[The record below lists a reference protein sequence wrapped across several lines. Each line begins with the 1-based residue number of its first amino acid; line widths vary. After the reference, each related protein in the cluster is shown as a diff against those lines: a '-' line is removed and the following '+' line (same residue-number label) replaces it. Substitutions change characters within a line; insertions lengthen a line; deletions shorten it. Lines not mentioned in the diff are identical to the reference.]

1 LPTGRGCLRL
11 RRLGRRNPGG
21 GRISAAESIGRAS
34 RLERAPSE
42 CADETR
48 ALFETHSRQI
58 FAFCFSR
65 LGSREEAEDAVQS
78 TFLNAHRALQRGVSP
93 DSELAWLLKIAHNV
107 CLTRRRSTRRRG
119 RVEAA
124 HDLESMQ
131 DYLPAPQRESPDE
144 LIQLS
149 DALDGLPETQRRAIV
164 LREWRGLSY
173 VEIARELKLTQ
184 SAVETLIFR
193 ARRSLAANLDAM
205 AVKPRL
211 LARVR
216 HAIELGWLLP
226 ALRSLFEGGVAV
238 KAATAAV
245 AVSSVAVVATTT
257 DAPTPRPLAKAT
269 SAPVVAAASAPAAT
283 IVARPRLRERSDPTS
298 TLSATTAARR
308 KPKPAAPNASATAP
322 SDKTKVKAEKTRPLR
337 THAPKAK
344 PERAAKAKVAKAKRV
359 SPTARKKPKPTPKA
373 KAPKPAH
380 TTLPNPKPQKAASPP
395 TAKPV
400 AAEQKPEPGNG
411 KTK

>member
-1 LPTGRGCLRL
+1 LSQTQTAGSSN
-11 RRLGRRNPGG
+11 RRR

-34 RLERAPSE
+34 GLERAPSE

-119 RVEAA
+119 RVETA

-131 DYLPAPQRESPDE
+131 DYLPAPPRESPDE
-144 LIQLS
+144 LIRLN
-149 DALDGLPETQRRAIV
+149 DALEGLPETQRRAIV

-173 VEIARELKLTQ
+173 AEIARELKLTQ

-193 ARRSLAANLDAM
+193 ARRSLATNLDAM
-205 AVKPRL
+205 VVKPRL
-211 LARVR
+211 LARAR
-216 HAIELGWLLP
+216 HALELSWLLP

-245 AVSSVAVVATTT
+245 AVSSVAVVATST
-257 DAPTPRPLAKAT
+257 DAPTARPQAKPTPERVVAVASAPVTAVERPRLQERSVST
-269 SAPVVAAASAPAAT
+269 SAPRPATTKSRVKHATKAAKTASAGAH
-283 IVARPRLRERSDPTS
+283 
-298 TLSATTAARR
+298 
-308 KPKPAAPNASATAP
+308 
-322 SDKTKVKAEKTRPLR
+322 VKANAKLGKLRPVR
-337 THAPKAK
+337 AHAAN
-344 PERAAKAKVAKAKRV
+344 A
-359 SPTARKKPKPTPKA
+359 KKPKRQRAVKPKVARTKRVAPPARA
-373 KAPKPAH
+373 KAPPKKAKLAQPPQKPEQHKAAGPPEKPA
-380 TTLPNPKPQKAASPP
+380 
-395 TAKPV
+395 
-400 AAEQKPEPGNG
+400 PEPGNG

>member
-1 LPTGRGCLRL
+1 MSQTLTAGSSN
-11 RRLGRRNPGG
+11 RRR
-21 GRISAAESIGRAS
+21 GRISAAESLGRAS
-34 RLERAPSE
+34 GLERAPSE

-144 LIQLS
+144 LIRLN
-149 DALDGLPETQRRAIV
+149 DALQGLPDTQRRAIL

-173 VEIARELKLTQ
+173 AEIAGELKLTQ

-205 AVKPRL
+205 VVKPRL
-211 LARVR
+211 FARVR
-216 HAIELGWLLP
+216 HTVELGWLLP

-257 DAPTPRPLAKAT
+257 DAPTTRPFAKAT
-269 SAPVVAAASAPAAT
+269 SPPVVAGASTPTAAG
-283 IVARPRLRERSDPTS
+283 VERPRLQERSGPTS
-298 TLSATTAARR
+298 TPPATAAAR
-308 KPKPAAPNASATAP
+308 KKPAANASAAAL
-322 SDKTKVKAEKTRPLR
+322 SDKVKVKAKRTRPLQA
-337 THAPKAK
+337 HAPKAK
-344 PERAAKAKVAKAKRV
+344 KPKPERAVKSKVAKAKRLV
-359 SPTARKKPKPTPKA
+359 PPVRKKAQLKAKPKPAKPQHAAPVKPEQPKA
-373 KAPKPAH
+373 AGPPVKPAPEPKP
-380 TTLPNPKPQKAASPP
+380 
-395 TAKPV
+395 
-400 AAEQKPEPGNG
+400 EQGNG

>member
-1 LPTGRGCLRL
+1 
-11 RRLGRRNPGG
+11 
-21 GRISAAESIGRAS
+21 
-34 RLERAPSE
+34 
-42 CADETR
+42 
-48 ALFETHSRQI
+48 
-58 FAFCFSR
+58 
-65 LGSREEAEDAVQS
+65 VQS

-93 DSELAWLLKIAHNV
+93 DSDLAWLLKIAHNV

-144 LIQLS
+144 LIRLN
-149 DALDGLPETQRRAIV
+149 DALEGLPETQRRAIV

-173 VEIARELKLTQ
+173 AEIARELKLTQ

-205 AVKPRL
+205 VVKPRL
-211 LARVR
+211 LARAR

-245 AVSSVAVVATTT
+245 AVSSMAVVATTS
-257 DAPTPRPLAKAT
+257 DAPTTRPLAKAA
-269 SAPVVAAASAPAAT
+269 SAPLVAAASAPAAA
-283 IVARPRLRERSDPTS
+283 VLERPRLQERSDLTATP
-298 TLSATTAARR
+298 SATAGARTKAA
-308 KPKPAAPNASATAP
+308 ANASAAAQ
-322 SDKTKVKAEKTRPLR
+322 SDKVKVKAAKTRPLQA
-337 THAPKAK
+337 HG
-344 PERAAKAKVAKAKRV
+344 AKAKAKAERTAKTKVAKVKRLA
-359 SPTARKKPKPTPKA
+359 PTARKKAKPKNKA
-373 KAPKPAH
+373 RAPKPEHAA
-380 TTLPNPKPQKAASPP
+380 PPRPEPQKAAGAPHE
-395 TAKPV
+395 KPATV
-400 AAEQKPEPGNG
+400 QKPEPGNG

>member
-1 LPTGRGCLRL
+1 MSQTQTAGSSN
-11 RRLGRRNPGG
+11 RRR
-21 GRISAAESIGRAS
+21 GRISAAESLGRAS
-34 RLERAPSE
+34 GLERAPSE

-93 DSELAWLLKIAHNV
+93 DSQLAWLLKIAHNV

-131 DYLPAPQRESPDE
+131 DYLPAPSRESPDE
-144 LIQLS
+144 LIRLN
-149 DALDGLPETQRRAIV
+149 DALEGLPDTQRRAIL

-173 VEIARELKLTQ
+173 AEIARELKLTQ

-205 AVKPRL
+205 VVKPRL
-211 LARVR
+211 LARMR

-257 DAPTPRPLAKAT
+257 DAPTTRPSAKTT
-269 SAPVVAAASAPAAT
+269 SAPVVSGASAPAA
-283 IVARPRLRERSDPTS
+283 AALERPRLQERSDPTL
-298 TLSATTAARR
+298 TPQATAAAK
-308 KPKPAAPNASATAP
+308 KPTAKASAAAP
-322 SDKTKVKAEKTRPLR
+322 SDKANVKVAKTRPLQG
-337 THAPKAK
+337 HAPKAKKAK
-344 PERAAKAKVAKAKRV
+344 PERAAKAKVTKAKRV
-359 SPTARKKPKPTPKA
+359 APNARKKPKPTRKAKAKVEA
-373 KAPKPAH
+373 KAPKTDLAAP
-380 TTLPNPKPQKAASPP
+380 PKPEPQKAAAPE
-395 TAKPV
+395 KP
-400 AAEQKPEPGNG
+400 APEPKSESGNG
-411 KTK
+411 KSK